1 MSEYE
6 ACHACGGHPSH
17 NSADDCEI
25 DRLNDELDR
34 ANRQI
39 TRLRAEVERWQKLHS
54 DEAEAAADA
63 ISEAFRLERFARS
76 VYDVRGQGC
85 ICQTCVDVMAK
96 ECGLSDLLAARGG
109 D

>member
-1 MSEYE
+1 MKLL
-6 ACHACGGHPSH
+6 PSLH
-17 NSADDCEI
+17 
-25 DRLNDELDR
+25 LR
-34 ANRQI
+34 AENE
-39 TRLRAEVERWQKLHS
+39 RLRAEVERWQKLHS